1 MRQNERASLDERK
14 MGEQEK
20 MSMIWGSS
28 TRQRVIW
35 SQTTQG
41 LENHFKDLLLIPRVV
56 GTIHKS
62 KAQEGHHQVYTLGSS
77 PTMAWRL
84 AGQGRGQ
91 DGAVLIPMRDTV
103 WAKAMVVEMQR
114 VEELRR
120 GEKDLDSEEAS
131 GLGHWEVSPEWEKM
145 NSV

>member
-1 MRQNERASLDERK
+1 
-14 MGEQEK
+14 
-20 MSMIWGSS
+20 
-28 TRQRVIW
+28 
-35 SQTTQG
+35 
-41 LENHFKDLLLIPRVV
+41 
-56 GTIHKS
+56 
-62 KAQEGHHQVYTLGSS
+62 
-77 PTMAWRL
+77 MAWRL